1 MLTRVEAAGA
11 AAPLQAVR
19 ARGVQQLRGKQ
30 GGSALQVQSVELML
44 TLVQFIMFITCPRP
58 DKQLRVCLSCFTVL
72 KEIKS
77 INI

>member
-30 GGSALQVQSVELML
+30 GGAALQVQSVELML
-44 TLVQFIMFITCPRP
+44 TRVQFIMLTRAP
-58 DKQLRVCLSCFTVL
+58 DLTSSSACASPASLSSRRSKV
-72 KEIKS
+72 
-77 INI
+77 

>member
-30 GGSALQVQSVELML
+30 GGAALQVQSVELML
-44 TLVQFIMFITCPRP
+44 TRVTRVQFIMLTRAP
-58 DKQLRVCLSCFTVL
+58 DLTSSSACASPASLSSRRSKV
-72 KEIKS
+72 
-77 INI
+77 

>member
-30 GGSALQVQSVELML
+30 GGAALQVQSVELML
-44 TLVQFIMFITCPRP
+44 TRVQFIMLTRAP
-58 DKQLRVCLSCFTVL
+58 DLTSSSACASPASLS
-72 KEIKS
+72 S
-77 INI
+77 RR

>member
-30 GGSALQVQSVELML
+30 GGAALQVQSVELMR
-44 TLVQFIMFITCPRP
+44 TRVQFIMLTRAP
-58 DKQLRVCLSCFTVL
+58 DLTSSSACASPASLSSRRSKV
-72 KEIKS
+72 
-77 INI
+77 